1 MLSSY
6 VIVRDKCTSRLASA
20 GISKGYGF
28 ISLENK
34 KSYQRILDTKGHMIK
49 GRVVEVNLA
58 VKKNTDAPEDLRT
71 KNQRKLFV
79 GGLRNE
85 ATRGRAC

>member
-1 MLSSY
+1 
-6 VIVRDKCTSRLASA
+6 VTSGPVADVQPE
-20 GISKGYGF
+20 ISKGYGF

-34 KSYQRILDTKGHMIK
+34 KSYQRILDTRGHLIK

-58 VKKNTDAPEDLRT
+58 VKKNSDAPEDLKT
-71 KNQRKLFV
+71 KGLRKLFV

-85 ATRGRAC
+85 ATRGRPR